1 MNPERRRQVED
12 IVMSLLARVSSERGA
27 YLEAA
32 CGQDA
37 ELRREVESLLSQE
50 QRAGEF
56 LETPAIQVAARSLSD
71 TQSEVRPGR
80 MVGPYRIDSLLGM
93 GGMGEVYLG
102 WDTRLHRTVAL
113 KFLPSVYLADAQ
125 ARERFQREAR
135 AASALN
141 HPNICTVHDIG
152 EHEGRPFI
160 AMEHLEGQTLKARIG
175 AQPLETELI
184 LELAIQIASALEAAH
199 AKGVLHRDLKP
210 ANIYVSPSG
219 QGKVLD
225 FGLAKLS
232 RAEADPSERTQTQSL
247 TEAGVILGTVPYMSP
262 EQALGKETD
271 QRSDLFSFGA
281 VLYEMST
288 GRAPFAGA
296 TAAEIVVH
304 ITRDD
309 PPPMTS
315 LNPRIPAGLERI
327 VRKCLEKDRERRYPS
342 AGELVKDLRELQA
355 GRYLFRRPLRGLGVA
370 AGVVAILIAAW
381 AFLPQKWR
389 TWPHGGP
396 RMESLAVLPLANLS
410 GDAEQDYFADG
421 MTDAIIANMA
431 QIGALRVISRTSAMH
446 YKGTRKTLPEIAR
459 ELNVDAV
466 VEGSV
471 VRSGQR
477 VRITAELIEGSTE
490 RHLWTKSYERDLG
503 DVLAL
508 QSEVASAIAA
518 EIKTEVTPQQR
529 QRLARSR
536 TVKPEA
542 YEAYLKAYYYWNQWT
557 EEGFLKAIDYFE
569 EAIKLDPSYGAAY
582 GGLANT
588 WAGLQHI
595 GAKPYSETE
604 PRLKENAAKALAI
617 DDTLPEAHAAQA
629 AALGSEWK
637 WVEDER
643 ELKKAIELNP
653 SYALAHLY
661 YSTVLRHLGRRE
673 ESIVQAKRALEL
685 DPLSGVTN
693 QAVADAYASAR
704 QYDPAIAQY
713 LKTLELFPDKSDSH
727 YLLGWAYANQGRYQD
742 GIEEI
747 QKSLTLDGMDAS
759 LSPDLAYIDAL
770 TGKKQEAQDILARLL
785 ALSKQVP
792 VASGYIALVYI
803 GLGNREQALNWLEK
817 AYDQHSTLMQWLKTD
832 PRFDSIRSEPRFQE
846 LMRKVG
852 FL

>member
-1 MNPERRRQVED
+1 MSPEHRQRVEEIVEVALRLESAARPGYLD
-12 IVMSLLARVSSERGA
+12 I
-27 YLEAA
+27 A
-32 CGQDA
+32 CSGDP
-37 ELRREVESLLSQE
+37 ELRREVESLLAHERS
-50 QRAGEF
+50 ADSF
-56 LETPAIQVAARSLSD
+56 LEISPLEAAARSLAD
-71 TQSEVRPGR
+71 TQSDVRSGR
-80 MVGPYRIDSLLGM
+80 MVGPYRIDSPLGA

-113 KFLPSVYLADAQ
+113 KFLPSAYLADAK

-152 EHEGRPFI
+152 EYEGRPVI

-184 LELAIQIASALEAAH
+184 LELAVQIASALEAAH

-210 ANIYVSPSG
+210 ANIYVSASG
-219 QGKVLD
+219 QAKVLD

-232 RAEADPSERTQTQSL
+232 HPDADAFEQTQTLSL

-262 EQALGKETD
+262 EQALGKEAD
-271 QRSDLFSFGA
+271 QRSDIFSLGA

-309 PPPMTS
+309 PPAMTS
-315 LNPRIPAGLERI
+315 LNPRVPAGLERI
-327 VRKCLEKDRERRYPS
+327 VRKCLEKDRERRYQS

-355 GRYLFRRPLRGLGVA
+355 GRYSSRRSLLGLGVA
-370 AGVVAILIAAW
+370 AGVVAALVGAW

-389 TWPHGGP
+389 VWPRSGP

-410 GDAEQDYFADG
+410 GDAAQEYFADG

-471 VRSGQR
+471 MRSGQR
-477 VRITAELIEGSTE
+477 VRITAELLEGSTE

-518 EIKTEVTPQQR
+518 EIKAEVTPQQR

-557 EEGFLKAIDYFE
+557 EESFLKAIDYFD
-569 EAIKLDPSYGAAY
+569 EAIKLDPSYAAAY
-582 GGLANT
+582 AGLANA
-588 WAGLQHI
+588 WSGLQHI

-604 PRLKENAAKALAI
+604 PRLKENAAKALAM
-617 DDTLPEAHAAQA
+617 DAMLPEAHAAQA
-629 AALGSEWK
+629 AALSSEWNWK
-637 WVEDER
+637 EDER
-643 ELKKAIELNP
+643 ELKKAFELNP
-653 SYALAHLY
+653 SYALAHLF
-661 YSTVLRHLGRRE
+661 YSTVLRHEGRKE
-673 ESIVQAKRALEL
+673 ESIVQAKPALEL
-685 DPLSGVTN
+685 DPLSGLTN
-693 QAVADAYASAR
+693 QALADAYASAR
-704 QYDPAIAQY
+704 QYDLAIAQ
-713 LKTLELFPDKSDSH
+713 
-727 YLLGWAYANQGRYQD
+727 
-742 GIEEI
+742 
-747 QKSLTLDGMDAS
+747 
-759 LSPDLAYIDAL
+759 
-770 TGKKQEAQDILARLL
+770 
-785 ALSKQVP
+785 
-792 VASGYIALVYI
+792 
-803 GLGNREQALNWLEK
+803 
-817 AYDQHSTLMQWLKTD
+817 
-832 PRFDSIRSEPRFQE
+832 
-846 LMRKVG
+846 
-852 FL
+852 